1 MASPRTAAPPTST
14 ASDSFWPVLLCWLAV
29 ALDGFDLVVLGA
41 VIPTLS
47 KTGDLGFTDAS
58 LTTAS
63 TVGLVGVGIGAVA
76 IGPLTD
82 RYGRR
87 RSLISCIAIF
97 SVFTHRRGL
106 RPGRHAVH
114 RPAVPRRPRPRRL
127 PADRARVHVRARPDG
142 QQQQGRHPDDDRLPR
157 RRGADRAAGPVARR
171 GLRLGVDVRGR
182 RRARPADPAAD
193 VGEAARVRGL
203 PRAPS
208 SDGDAAPGLAD
219 RRRRAAAATCGSAS
233 ASGSRRSWGCCWSTG
248 STPGCPRSWA
258 RPATRI
264 QAGTTLL
271 LVLNVGAVIGLLVAG
286 VLADARGNKKIVLL
300 WFGLAAVFLVL
311 LSDQARGDLARVRR
325 GAAHRHLRVQRAGA
339 GVRVRRSPLPARG
352 PRHRPRHGGRRRPG
366 RRDRR
371 PLDRAAR
378 SSPPESPTRG
388 ASTPSRSPPCW
399 RWSRSPPSPPTPRF
413 RWVEDDRVAGNT
425 STPGASVTSRAWRS
439 SARSTRST
447 GGSR

>member
-97 SVFTHRRGL
+97 SVFTLAVAFAQNVTQFTALRFLAGLGLGACLPTALAFMSEHAPKGRDSKAVTRTMTGYHVGRRT
-106 RPGRHAVH
+106 H
-114 RPAVPRRPRPRRL
+114 
-127 PADRARVHVRARPDG
+127 
-142 QQQQGRHPDDDRLPR
+142 
-157 RRGADRAAGPVARR
+157 RAAGAVAGR

-193 VGEAARVRGL
+193 VGQAARVRGL

-208 SDGDAAPGLAD
+208 SARDRPHHGLAD
-219 RRRRAAAATCGSAS
+219 RGRRGGAATCGSAS
-233 ASGSRRSWGCCWSTG
+233 ACGSPRSWGCCWSTG
-248 STPGCPRSWA
+248 
-258 RPATRI
+258 
-264 QAGTTLL
+264 
-271 LVLNVGAVIGLLVAG
+271 
-286 VLADARGNKKIVLL
+286 
-300 WFGLAAVFLVL
+300 
-311 LSDQARGDLARVRR
+311 
-325 GAAHRHLRVQRAGA
+325 
-339 GVRVRRSPLPARG
+339 
-352 PRHRPRHGGRRRPG
+352 
-366 RRDRR
+366 
-371 PLDRAAR
+371 
-378 SSPPESPTRG
+378 
-388 ASTPSRSPPCW
+388 
-399 RWSRSPPSPPTPRF
+399 
-413 RWVEDDRVAGNT
+413 
-425 STPGASVTSRAWRS
+425 
-439 SARSTRST
+439 
-447 GGSR
+447 